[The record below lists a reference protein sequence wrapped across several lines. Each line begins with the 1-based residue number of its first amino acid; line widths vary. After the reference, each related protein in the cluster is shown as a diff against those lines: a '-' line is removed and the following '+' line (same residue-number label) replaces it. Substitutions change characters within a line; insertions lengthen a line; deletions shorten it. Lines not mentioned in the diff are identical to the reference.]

1 MLDTSIPFIF
11 FFFSDQGLMHQH
23 PSKDSFLNVTKISYL
38 YRKMLDMYIKNPNM
52 YQNTPNM
59 YDGYKIMHINYTFTY
74 THNWFL
80 NTETSLNITFKNG

>member
-1 MLDTSIPFIF
+1 
-11 FFFSDQGLMHQH
+11 
-23 PSKDSFLNVTKISYL
+23 
-38 YRKMLDMYIKNPNM
+38 MYIKIPNM

-59 YDGYKIMHINYTFTY
+59 YDGYKIMHINYTLTY